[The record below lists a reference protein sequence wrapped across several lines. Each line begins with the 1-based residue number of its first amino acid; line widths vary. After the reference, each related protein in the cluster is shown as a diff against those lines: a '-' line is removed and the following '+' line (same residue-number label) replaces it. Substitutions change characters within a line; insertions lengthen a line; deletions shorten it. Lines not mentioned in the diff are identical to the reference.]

1 MSLLCG
7 SLEIEFVTQL
17 NFSQID
23 QAEIHSSF
31 CKQHTAEI
39 DTKCVAKT
47 LPPVG
52 AELPIIGLLVRHSTY

>member
-1 MSLLCG
+1 MTSLLCG

-31 CKQHTAEI
+31 RKQHTVEI
-39 DTKCVAKT
+39 DIKGFSGSKNIAFS
-47 LPPVG
+47 
-52 AELPIIGLLVRHSTY
+52 RH